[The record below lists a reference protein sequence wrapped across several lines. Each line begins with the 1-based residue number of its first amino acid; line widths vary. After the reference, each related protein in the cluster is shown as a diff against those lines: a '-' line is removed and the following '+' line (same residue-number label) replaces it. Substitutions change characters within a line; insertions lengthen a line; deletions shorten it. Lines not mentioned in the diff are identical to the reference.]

1 MTQSHEE
8 DIRTC
13 RKCGRTQPATEF
25 PWQRYTCRSCCLR
38 YKHEE
43 YMRSCAVPDRV
54 YPHPRTGQLIEH
66 RLGIGG
72 TRIYWSSS
80 MLQHLRR
87 HFATTTNADL
97 AIDLGVSVRTL
108 IRKARELGLAKSPE
122 WFSDVSRQHCRVM
135 HAINKIHG
143 NSGMFRKGTHPSPA
157 TEFKPGHP
165 GRRRS

>member
-1 MTQSHEE
+1 MIQSHEE

-13 RKCGRTQPATEF
+13 RKCGRTLPVTEF
-25 PWQRYTCRSCCLR
+25 PWHRHTCRSCDLR

-43 YMRSCAVPDRV
+43 YMRNRAVPDRV

-72 TRIYWSSS
+72 TRIYWSPS
-80 MLQHLRR
+80 MLQHLCR
-87 HFATTTNADL
+87 HFATTPNADL
-97 AIDLGVSVRTL
+97 AIDLGVSLRTV
-108 IRKARELGLAKSPE
+108 IRKARELGLSKSPRWLAGVNGE
-122 WFSDVSRQHCRVM
+122 HCRVM

-143 NSGMFRKGTHPSPA
+143 NSGQWRPGMHPSPA
-157 TEFKPGHP
+157 TEFKPGQP